1 MTNNTSQPVKSLFD
15 DVPMRVERMLPR
27 NIRVRGEHLADVNS
41 SIDTLEGD
49 IDELNGLIRIK
60 A

>member
-15 DVPMRVERMLPR
+15 DVPMRVERMLPA
-27 NIRVRGEHLADVNS
+27 NIRVKGSPLAAINS
-41 SIDTLEGD
+41 SIDTLEHN
-49 IDELNGLIRIK
+49 IDKLNGLIKIK

>member
-1 MTNNTSQPVKSLFD
+1 MTNNTSQPIKSLFD
-15 DVPMRVERMLPR
+15 DVPMRVERMLPQNAR
-27 NIRVRGEHLADVNS
+27 IKGEPLAAINS

-49 IDELNGLIRIK
+49 IDKLSGLIRIK

>member
-15 DVPMRVERMLPR
+15 DVPMRVERMLPA
-27 NIRVRGEHLADVNS
+27 NARVRGEHLADVNS